1 MRYVAYGELDGIPN
15 VIVDG
20 STHPDSLMTLS
31 HWPKSPTP
39 AALRDDLS
47 AQIAFHYL
55 DHPELHVPADAVSNN
70 HFDQDGLMS
79 VYTLVD
85 PTGAQARRDRVIDV
99 ARAGDF
105 GTFQARDSAR
115 ISWTIAMLEG
125 ELGDD
130 QDHYAHLLDRVPEL
144 LDHPDR
150 FRKYWADEDAHLRA
164 SEAAIASGAV
174 TIEEIEDLDLAIVT
188 VPEDWVAR
196 PVHRFTRSLRQ
207 AVHPTAVNNATD
219 RFRLLYL
226 QGQRYELQYR
236 YETWVRYVSRRP
248 PGPDR
253 PHTAGRGAQRARAR
267 RARWTFD
274 GVDAIAP
281 SLHLIGA
288 GADARSAI
296 PPEQFRARV
305 IQALATGASAW
316 DPYDR
321 PPRPSFG
328 VIADGPK

>member
-1 MRYVAYGELDGIPN
+1 VRYLAYDRLDGVPN
-15 VIVDG
+15 VVVDG
-20 STHPDSLMTLS
+20 STHADSLITLS
-31 HWPKSPTP
+31 HWPKSATP

-55 DHPELHVPADAVSNN
+55 DHPELHVDVDAVSNN

-85 PTGAQARRDRVIDV
+85 PPGAQARRDRVIDV

-105 GTFQARDSAR
+105 GTFHERDAAR
-115 ISWTIAMLEG
+115 ISWTIAMLEA

-130 QDHYAHLLDRVPEL
+130 QDHYTHLLDHVPEL

-150 FRKYWADEDAHLRA
+150 FRKYWADEDDHLDA
-164 SEAAIASGAV
+164 SEAAIRSGEV
-174 TIEEIEDLDLAIVT
+174 GIEELEELDLAVIT
-188 VPEDWVAR
+188 VPETWPRRTVHKFTV
-196 PVHRFTRSLRQ
+196 PVPQ
-207 AVHPTAVNNATD
+207 AVHPGAVHNATD

-226 QGQRYELQYR
+226 QGPHYELQYR
-236 YETWVRYVSRRP
+236 YETWVRYMSRRP
-248 PGPDR
+248 PGRIDLAPL
-253 PHTAGRGAQRARAR
+253 ARELTER
-267 RARWTFD
+267 EPGSIRWAFD

-288 GADARSAI
+288 GADGGSAI
-296 PPEQFRARV
+296 PTEPFRAEV

-316 DPYDR
+316 DPY
-321 PPRPSFG
+321 
-328 VIADGPK
+328 

>member
-1 MRYVAYGELDGIPN
+1 VRYLAYGQLDGVPN
-15 VIVDG
+15 IVVDG
-20 STHPDSLMTLS
+20 AAHPDSLITLS
-31 HWPKSPTP
+31 HWPRSTTP

-55 DHPELHVPADAVSNN
+55 DHPELHVDADAVSNN

-85 PTGAQARRDRVIDV
+85 PPGAQARRDRVIDV

-105 GTFQARDSAR
+105 GTFQERDAAR
-115 ISWTIAMLEG
+115 ISWTIAMLEA

-130 QDHYAHLLDRVPEL
+130 QDYYSHLLDRVPEL

-150 FRKYWADEDAHLRA
+150 FRSYWADEDEHLDA
-164 SEAAIASGAV
+164 SEAALRSGAV
-174 TIEEIEDLDLAIVT
+174 RLEELEDLDLAVIT
-188 VPEDWVAR
+188 VPETWPR
-196 PVHRFTRSLRQ
+196 RTVHKFTVSVPQ
-207 AVHPTAVNNATD
+207 AVHPGAVHNATD

-226 QGQRYELQYR
+226 QGPHYQLQYR
-236 YETWVRYVSRRP
+236 YETWVRYMSRRP
-248 PGPDR
+248 PGRIDLAPL
-253 PHTAGRGAQRARAR
+253 AQELSAREPGSV
-267 RARWTFD
+267 RWVFD

-288 GADARSAI
+288 GAGGSAI
-296 PPEQFRARV
+296 PPEQFRADV

-316 DPYDR
+316 DPY
-321 PPRPSFG
+321 
-328 VIADGPK
+328 